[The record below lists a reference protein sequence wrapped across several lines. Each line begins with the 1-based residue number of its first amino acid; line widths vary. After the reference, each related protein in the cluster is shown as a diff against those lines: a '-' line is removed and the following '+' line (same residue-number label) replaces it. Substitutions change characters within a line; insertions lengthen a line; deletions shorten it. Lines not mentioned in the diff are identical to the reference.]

1 VKGRLH
7 TRYAPVRRSL
17 IPKNYTPRLACVKPA
32 ASVHPEPGS
41 NSSSYI
47 IRDLRLFVYL
57 TEGLVV
63 FSNLSI
69 LLLLFFCLSLSIET
83 AVNSICLG
91 TLFFLFFTSFNSLCV
106 SLEAGAKLQ
115 LLFVTGKNFLKFFLE
130 NLISISSLFLSS
142 MSRIVARLAGCKSN
156 KLFYFSQAFLN
167 LFLKINFLLI
177 SSGLSMY

>member
-1 VKGRLH
+1 
-7 TRYAPVRRSL
+7 VRRSL

-47 IRDLRLFVYL
+47 IRDLRLFLYL

-69 LLLLFFCLSLSIET
+69 LLLLFFCFNISVKT

-91 TLFFLFFTSFNSLCV
+91 TLFFLFFPSFKPHYV

-115 LLFVTGKNFLKFFLE
+115 LLFVTGKNFLKFFLK
-130 NLISISSLFLSS
+130 N
-142 MSRIVARLAGCKSN
+142 
-156 KLFYFSQAFLN
+156 
-167 LFLKINFLLI
+167 
-177 SSGLSMY
+177 